1 MNDTKNKRIQIDLDL
16 KTLNQLNILARAT
29 SRTRKNFI
37 EFTLIKLANLQ
48 TELNLNELESAKQ

>member
-1 MNDTKNKRIQIDLDL
+1 MSETTKRVQIDLDV

-37 EFTLIKLANLQ
+37 EFTLTKLAKQQ
-48 TELNLNELESAKQ
+48 TEINFNQSDSAKQ